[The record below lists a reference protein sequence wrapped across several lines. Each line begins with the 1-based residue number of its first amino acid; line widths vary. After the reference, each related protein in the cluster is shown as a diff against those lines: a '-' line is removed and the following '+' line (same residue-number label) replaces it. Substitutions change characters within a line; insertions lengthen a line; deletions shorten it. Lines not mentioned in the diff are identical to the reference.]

1 MEKKEIQKRK
11 EDLLELR
18 NEGRKEAFAINAMR
32 AHGKIV
38 GMDTFSWINPNIDQ
52 LTSVLSSFPFRI
64 IWIATQ
70 KQLRHCLDIQPSISK
85 NIETVIIHDTNIS
98 DLNEEEFFNIK
109 NIITVSNTK
118 EALQLINT
126 VRKGKCAFL
135 YSTEGNNAKQ
145 DKEEF
150 EQFIARFR

>member
-18 NEGRKEAFAINAMR
+18 NEGRKEALAINAMR

-64 IWIATQ
+64 IWIAN
-70 KQLRHCLDIQPSISK
+70 SK
-85 NIETVIIHDTNIS
+85 TIETLLKHP
-98 DLNEEEFFNIK
+98 
-109 NIITVSNTK
+109 
-118 EALQLINT
+118 
-126 VRKGKCAFL
+126 AF
-135 YSTEGNNAKQ
+135 T
-145 DKEEF
+145 F
-150 EQFIARFR
+150 